1 MRALIDTNII
11 LDVCFERN
19 DFQDDAV
26 KLFNLIE
33 RKELKG
39 CVSSTAI
46 TDIYYMAHKQFH
58 NKEQAFW
65 VVERIS
71 QLFKILKADEKSIR
85 YAIKL
90 HWKDFEDSVQYAI
103 AKCSNV
109 KAIITRNKNDYELS
123 TIPIYTPKEFLELAG
138 IV

>member
-1 MRALIDTNII
+1 
-11 LDVCFERN
+11 
-19 DFQDDAV
+19 
-26 KLFNLIE
+26 
-33 RKELKG
+33 
-39 CVSSTAI
+39 
-46 TDIYYMAHKQFH
+46 MAHKQFH

-85 YAIKL
+85 YAIKQ

-103 AKCSNV
+103 AKHSNV